1 MKIAVVAKKGGVG
14 KTTLCLLLHEAFKRA
29 ERTVAVR
36 DYDAQGSA
44 SKALDAFGGQKESPG
59 QTYDILIIDTPPS
72 LPAPAIAAAVAEANI
87 ILVPTTPT
95 PLDLW
100 EADEAAVFAR
110 ERNQTAKIRV
120 VLNRAQKGA
129 LLTQGFAQSAGALSA
144 KPLNAALSHRQAFP
158 QAAGPGLHALPNSA
172 QGELLEI
179 ARLGTNLKQIER
191 IYSSA

>member
-1 MKIAVVAKKGGVG
+1 MKIALVAKKGGVG

-72 LPAPAIAAAVAEANI
+72 LSAPATAAAVAEANI

-100 EADEAAVFAR
+100 EADEAAEFPR
-110 ERNQTAKIRV
+110 EGNQPAKNRV
-120 VLNRAQKGA
+120 
-129 LLTQGFAQSAGALSA
+129 LLKRFKDG
-144 KPLNAALSHRQAFP
+144 
-158 QAAGPGLHALPNSA
+158 
-172 QGELLEI
+172 
-179 ARLGTNLKQIER
+179 R
-191 IYSSA
+191 I

>member
-1 MKIAVVAKKGGVG
+1 MKIALVAKKGGVG
-14 KTTLCLLLHEAFKRA
+14 KTTLCLLLYEAFKRA

-72 LPAPAIAAAVAEANI
+72 LSAPATAAAVTEANI

-120 VLNRAQKGA
+120 VLNRSQRGT
-129 LLTQGFAQSAGALSA
+129 LLTQAFAQSAGALSA
-144 KPLNAALSHRQAFP
+144 KPLNAALSHRQAFA
-158 QAAGPGLHALPNSA
+158 QAAVLGWQALDKSA
-172 QGELLEI
+172 KEELLEL
-179 ARLGTNLKQIER
+179 AWLVTNL
-191 IYSSA
+191 